1 MRRSL
6 ATTVLVSGL
15 LVAGCGGD
23 DDSTTAEPARR
34 TPTPS
39 SVSGLPPEFI
49 ACMADQGYAIESA
62 DDVHA
67 APQEVLQNC
76 FGAVHDGRAP

>member
-1 MRRSL
+1 MRRRL
-6 ATTVLVSGL
+6 AAAVLVSGL

-23 DDSTTAEPARR
+23 DDGTTAEPAPQ

-39 SVSGLPPEFI
+39 RVSGLPPEFI

-67 APQEVLQNC
+67 APQEVLQLC
-76 FGAVHDGRAP
+76 FGALHDGGGP